1 MFIADTMNQKCI
13 APFKMISVEQAWT
26 AIWWPPLRNASIVRT
41 LLIIIIFILNIT
53 LTWKTGIF
61 VTEGHIWKIKQWSN
75 SNYDKALECNI
86 YFNNYISSTMHD
98 CLNRLKIKRSL
109 SRCSCKIVNYKIE
122 VILNRHLDIF
132 LYFGLYNII

>member
-1 MFIADTMNQKCI
+1 MYCGYNEPKVHCSFQDD
-13 APFKMISVEQAWT
+13 ISWT
-26 AIWWPPLRNASIVRT
+26 SLNCNLMTSLRNSFIVRT
-41 LLIIIIFILNIT
+41 LMIIIIFIWNIT
-53 LTWKTGIF
+53 LRWKTGIF

-122 VILNRHLDIF
+122 VILNRHLGIF
-132 LYFGLYNII
+132 LYFGLYIIL